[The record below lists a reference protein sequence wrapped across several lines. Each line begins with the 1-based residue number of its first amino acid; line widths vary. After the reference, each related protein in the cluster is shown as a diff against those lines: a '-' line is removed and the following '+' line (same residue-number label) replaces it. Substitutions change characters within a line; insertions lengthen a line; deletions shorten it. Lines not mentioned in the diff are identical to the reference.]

1 MDFLHHIFAFDAES
15 PLLFT
20 QFYFWAFFALVY
32 ALYALILEVGHKKK
46 KDKKKD
52 KKNSSDSQTI
62 EQKEEIKSP
71 KRGKSVTPKDE
82 DKTKK
87 KTTKTTTT
95 TTTKAKQQ
103 STKDEEKPKKRT
115 TTPRKRKTIVKQT
128 AEPQTTP
135 QVKPHLP
142 DLQPETDNRRLHMR
156 NVYLLFVSWFFYY
169 KTSGLFLLILAFVTL
184 SDWII
189 AGRIHSAISK
199 NKSYLAKILLAL
211 SVTIDLGLLA
221 YFKYAYFFTNMV
233 NDLFGTGFNVFD
245 IFAYIG
251 NGLSTNG
258 RFSVDQIILPVG
270 ISFYIFQVISYTA
283 DVFHGRIKPVKNIL
297 DFGFYVSFF
306 PQLVAGPIV
315 RAEEFIPQLY
325 KPFNLSRRY
334 FGLAVFWILNGL
346 AKKIIMSDYLA
357 VNLIDRV
364 FDNPLL
370 FSGFEN
376 LFALFAYSLQVYADF
391 SGYTDIAIGVALLM
405 GFYLPKNF
413 DSPYKS
419 KNPQEFWRRWHMSLG
434 RWLKTYL
441 YIPLGGNRRIGFGTY
456 FWMTLIAV
464 VSAALTGW
472 WLWIMIPF
480 AVLILSVFI
489 ADRILQRSE
498 LDAKR
503 KLLYSNLNS
512 FITQVLGGLWHGASW
527 NFIIWG
533 GINGIGMIVNKIW
546 REMNWHVRMLLMM
559 ITTAGICIAD
569 YLWNLPV
576 LRLFA
581 VWAVIVLTGTLIRY
595 IYWLISGEQK
605 GNAASMVSAKMTN
618 ALGNAWAIIQTFTFI
633 TFTRLFF
640 RSSSN
645 LDPATAN
652 KVAWET
658 AKNMVNQ
665 IGGAWSNAIIPDFL
679 YEYRWVVAMFV
690 AGMFIHWLPTNCK
703 RRYRLWFAAMPL
715 WLMVIAVCVAIMV
728 IYQFVTADMQPFIYF
743 QF

>member
-1 MDFLHHIFAFDAES
+1 MDTLRYILAFDENS

-32 ALYALILEVGHKKK
+32 ALFALILSRQPSVI
-46 KDKKKD
+46 
-52 KKNSSDSQTI
+52 SR
-62 EQKEEIKSP
+62 QKL
-71 KRGKSVTPKDE
+71 
-82 DKTKK
+82 
-87 KTTKTTTT
+87 
-95 TTTKAKQQ
+95 
-103 STKDEEKPKKRT
+103 
-115 TTPRKRKTIVKQT
+115 
-128 AEPQTTP
+128 
-135 QVKPHLP
+135 HL
-142 DLQPETDNRRLHMR
+142 R

-169 KTSGLFLLILAFVTL
+169 KTSGLFLLILAFITL
-184 SDWII
+184 SDWLI
-189 AGRIHSAISK
+189 ARRIVESQKSK
-199 NKSYLAKILLAL
+199 VERPRIPKLWLVL
-211 SVTIDLGLLA
+211 SVVIDLGLLA
-221 YFKYAYFFTNMV
+221 YFKYAYFFTNMI
-233 NDLFGTGFNVFD
+233 NDLFGTGFRVFD

-251 NGLSTNG
+251 NGFSEAG
-258 RFSVDQIILPVG
+258 RFSVDTIILPVG

-283 DVFHGRIKPVKNIL
+283 DVFRGRIQPVKNIL

-325 KPFNLSRRY
+325 KPFHLSRRV
-334 FGLAVFWILNGL
+334 FGIAVFWIINGL

-357 VNLIDRV
+357 VNIIDRV

-391 SGYTDIAIGVALLM
+391 SGYTDIAIGVAMLM
-405 GFYLPKNF
+405 GFYLPMNF
-413 DSPYKS
+413 NSPYKS
-419 KNPQEFWRRWHMSLG
+419 QSPQEFWRRWHMSLG

-441 YIPLGGNRRIGFGTY
+441 YVPLGGNRRIGFGTY
-456 FWMTLIAV
+456 FWLSLIAF

-472 WLWIMIPF
+472 WLIIVAVGCLLF
-480 AVLILSVFI
+480 AIGIIDKKLK
-489 ADRILQRSE
+489 AKGQE
-498 LDAKR
+498 LTAKR

-533 GINGIGMIVNKIW
+533 GINGIGMIVEKIW
-546 REMNWHVRMLLMM
+546 RKMNWHIRMLS
-559 ITTAGICIAD
+559 ITLLTAGLCVLD
-569 YLWNLPV
+569 YQTNLPV
-576 LRLFA
+576 WRLFA
-581 VWAVIVLTGTLIRY
+581 VWVAIIWLGTAIRY
-595 IYWLISGEQK
+595 VYWLITADKAISRQL
-605 GNAASMVSAKMTN
+605 SAISNKLAT
-618 ALGNAWAIIQTFTFI
+618 AWAILQTFTFI

-652 KVAWET
+652 EVAWAT

-679 YEYRWVVAMFV
+679 WAYRYVVAMFV
-690 AGMFIHWLPTNCK
+690 CGMVIHWLPTNWK
-703 RRYRLWFAAMPL
+703 RRYRLWFSAMPL
-715 WLMVIAVCVAIMV
+715 WLMVIVVCVAIIV
-728 IYQFVTADMQPFIYF
+728 IYQFVTAEMQPFIYF